1 MQILVDTNV
10 LVRLTE
16 AAHFHHP
23 TAKSAVLSL
32 RQSGHH
38 LCIVPQVLY
47 EFWAVATRPTDSNG
61 LGMAI
66 EETQD
71 SIQQMKRSFRLLRD
85 ERAIFE
91 RWEQLVIDHSVKGKQ
106 THDCRLSAAML
117 RQGISH
123 LLTFNPQDFARYV
136 HVMVIDPQQAQ
147 SFAANQQ
154 NS

>member
-16 AAHFHHP
+16 AAHLHHP

-47 EFWAVATRPTDSNG
+47 EFWSVATRPIEING

-66 EETQD
+66 EEARN
-71 SIQQMKRSFRLLRD
+71 SVEQMKRSFRLLRD

-91 RWEQLVIDHSVKGKQ
+91 RWEQLVFGHQVNGKQ
-106 THDCRLSAAML
+106 THDTRLVAAIL
-117 RQGISH
+117 RHNITH
-123 LLTFNPQDFARYV
+123 LLTFNFQDFTRYPE
-136 HVMVIDPQQAQ
+136 VMPVEPQN
-147 SFAANQQ
+147 AA
-154 NS
+154 SISRTS